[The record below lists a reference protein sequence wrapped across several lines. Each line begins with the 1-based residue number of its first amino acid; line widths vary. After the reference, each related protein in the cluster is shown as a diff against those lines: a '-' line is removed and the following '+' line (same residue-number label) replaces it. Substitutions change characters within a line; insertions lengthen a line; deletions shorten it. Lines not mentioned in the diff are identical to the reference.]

1 MLAGFSSQAAVGIV
15 NLFLLYRVAGGV
27 DYKLYIKVHLERRV
41 VLRVFSSKG
50 FDIQVTR
57 TGIALFIGGG
67 RCRCNCSS
75 NW

>member
-15 NLFLLYRVAGGV
+15 NLFLLYKVAGSV
-27 DYKLYIKVHLERRV
+27 DCKFYIKVYLEGRV

-50 FDIQVTR
+50 FNIQVTR
-57 TGIALFIGGG
+57 TGIALFIGS
-67 RCRCNCSS
+67 RYCRCNCSS